1 MENPR
6 KRKRQQ
12 ITDTMELPEEPP
24 LTQSKATRRQLDID
38 EQIHFLCQG
47 KHVQLQPP
55 QRKNARKVPPYPII
69 IRRVHRSIEEQRR
82 VIWLRFGSLESME

>member
-6 KRKRQQ
+6 KRKRQE
-12 ITDTMELPEEPP
+12 ISALIEMPDEPP

-38 EQIHFLCQG
+38 AQIHFLCQG
-47 KHVQLQPP
+47 KNVHLQPP

-69 IRRVHRSIEEQRR
+69 IRRVHRSLDE
-82 VIWLRFGSLESME
+82 